1 MACIRKLVEC
11 VYPFLACHLLHV
23 LVQRWWQIVA
33 FKAPLIPEPKQK
45 LTRLADWKR
54 RIESRVTQWSVN
66 DSPCVL
72 MTDSNQGIEN
82 GGAIYEAAKQNLIE
96 YEKYKAERN
105 RRKQRPPTSSLKAQP
120 SVGITATNKEYR
132 RWFRGTRRSTRAQ
145 GYFHYSGD
153 DQELAEM
160 TSFTIPDDSAIT
172 PKVIRRFVSSGKAPV
187 SRASTSGNKKRR
199 RNAEPNSG
207 GNGSAPSVG
216 FFVAVPQ
223 CRLISNRWYQPKRLR
238 RAKVI
243 SL

>member
-1 MACIRKLVEC
+1 M
-11 VYPFLACHLLHV
+11 
-23 LVQRWWQIVA
+23 
-33 FKAPLIPEPKQK
+33 
-45 LTRLADWKR
+45 D
-54 RIESRVTQWSVN
+54 

-72 MTDSNQGIEN
+72 MTDSNQGIEH
-82 GGAIYEAAKQNLIE
+82 GGAIRAAAEQNLIE

-172 PKVIRRFVSSGKAPV
+172 PKVKRRFVSSN
-187 SRASTSGNKKRR
+187 NKKRR
-199 RNAEPNSG
+199 RNAESNSG
-207 GNGSAPSVG
+207 GNGSTPSVC
-216 FFVAVPQ
+216 FFVAVPHR
-223 CRLISNRWYQPKRLR
+223 RLISNRCYQSKRLR

-243 SL
+243 PL